1 MTDVNSNPA
10 GTKTS
15 DVAGHPGRLRQNA
28 IGLADAIIVGMAS
41 SGPTAS
47 LAVTLAAIVAASSY
61 AGPVTI
67 LVCFL
72 PMLGI
77 ALAYRRLN
85 QWRVDC
91 GASYVWV
98 GRAITPYLGFMVG
111 WIMLL
116 GYFLGTISDILP
128 VGPYVLQV
136 IAPGL
141 TSSSVAAAVSA
152 SIWLVI
158 VTVIAYIGIQLTAR
172 FQWILA
178 GIEYVIITVFAVVT
192 LVAVLNHHHGTSPFH
207 WSWFSWHTMGGTSG
221 LVAGILI
228 AVYMFSGWDTSV
240 YVNEETRSARVN
252 PGRAVVVGVIT
263 LGVMYAFYTFAFQG
277 GITQKALAANGAD
290 ALAYVTKSVAGS
302 PWDKVMIVA
311 VLLSIVGATQ
321 TALVAGSR
329 IAFAMGQD
337 KVLPP
342 ALGMS
347 HPRHRTP
354 AVATVV
360 FAVLTLIVTWVYT
373 LSSTSVEGAFTSV
386 VSSVGLMFALFYA
399 ATGIAMAV
407 YYRKL
412 AARGVGS
419 FVELALVPLVSA
431 AFLIWVAFK
440 SVPGLGGWNGT
451 DLHYLYI
458 MLGLGIVLLLV
469 ARFIGRSG
477 YFAEPIEAYQP
488 TTASIPGAASPGSDE
503 PAPPAS

>member
-1 MTDVNSNPA
+1 MADLNSSSGPGTATPA
-10 GTKTS
+10 TE
-15 DVAGHPGRLRQNA
+15 GHPGLRQNA

-47 LAVTLAAIVAASSY
+47 LAVTLAAIVAASSF
-61 AGPVTI
+61 AGPIAI

-136 IAPGL
+136 IDP
-141 TSSSVAAAVSA
+141 SQQNSNVATAISA

-172 FQWILA
+172 FQWLLA
-178 GIEYVIITVFAVVT
+178 IVEYVIVTVFAVVT
-192 LVAVLNHHHGTSPFH
+192 LVAVFSHHRGTSAFH
-207 WSWFSWHTMGGTSG
+207 WSWFSWHSMGGTSG
-221 LVAGILI
+221 LVGGILI

-240 YVNEETRSARVN
+240 YVNEETRQSRVN
-252 PGRAVVVGVIT
+252 PGRAVVVGVVT
-263 LGVMYAFYTFAFQG
+263 LGVMYAFFTFAFEG
-277 GITQKALAANGAD
+277 GVTQKALQANGD
-290 ALAYVTKSVAGS
+290 NALAYIVKSVAGS
-302 PWDKVMIVA
+302 PWDKVMTLA

-321 TALVAGSR
+321 TALVAGAR

-337 KVLPP
+337 RVLPS
-342 ALGMS
+342 ALGRS

-354 AVATVV
+354 ALATVV

-373 LSSTSVEGAFTSV
+373 LSSSSVEGAFTNV

-407 YYRKL
+407 YYRRL
-412 AARGVGS
+412 AARGAGA
-419 FVELALVPLVSA
+419 FLQLALVPLISA
-431 AFLIWVAFK
+431 AFLIWVAIK

-451 DLHYLYI
+451 VMHYMYV
-458 MLGLGIVLLLV
+458 MLAVGVVFLLI
-469 ARFIGRSG
+469 ARFIGRSS
-477 YFAEPIEAYQP
+477 YFAEPIEAYDPAAAEGQ
-488 TTASIPGAASPGSDE
+488 GAASG
-503 PAPPAS
+503 

>member
-1 MTDVNSNPA
+1 MPDFSSGPA
-10 GTKTS
+10 APPAAPEAQGPS
-15 DVAGHPGRLRQNA
+15 GRLRQNA

-47 LAVTLAAIVAASSY
+47 LAVTLAAIVAVSSY
-61 AGPVTI
+61 AGPLAI
-67 LVCFL
+67 AICFL

-85 QWRVDC
+85 HWRVDC

-136 IAPGL
+136 IDPGL
-141 TSSSVAAAVSA
+141 QNSSVATAVSA
-152 SIWLVI
+152 SIWLAV
-158 VTVIAYIGIQLTAR
+158 VTIIAYIGIQLTAR
-172 FQWILA
+172 FQWLLA
-178 GIEYVIITVFAVVT
+178 TVEYVIVFVFAIVT
-192 LVAVLNHHHGTSPFH
+192 LVAVFGHHHGTSAFH
-207 WSWFSWHTMGGTSG
+207 LSWFSWHSMGGTQG
-221 LVAGILI
+221 LVGGILI

-240 YVNEETRSARVN
+240 YVNEETRRSRVN

-263 LGVMYAFYTFAFQG
+263 LGIMYAFLTFAFEG
-277 GITQKALAANGAD
+277 GVSKKALAANGDD
-290 ALAYVTKSVAGS
+290 ALAYIVRSVAGS

-337 KVLPP
+337 KVLPS
-342 ALGMS
+342 ALGRS
-347 HPRHRTP
+347 HPVHRTP
-354 AVATVV
+354 AVATLA
-360 FAVLTLIVTWVYT
+360 FALLTLAVTWVYT
-373 LSSTSVEGAFTSV
+373 LGSSSVEGAFTNV

-407 YYRKL
+407 FYRKL
-412 AARGVGS
+412 AARGIGA
-419 FVELALVPLVSA
+419 FLELALVPLASA
-431 AFLIWVAFK
+431 AFLIWVVFK
-440 SVPGLGGWNGT
+440 SIPGLGGWNGT
-451 DLHYLYI
+451 VMHYMYV
-458 MLGLGIVLLLV
+458 MLAVGVIFLLI
-469 ARFIGRSG
+469 ARFIGRSA
-477 YFAEPIEAYQP
+477 YFAQPIEAYEP
-488 TTASIPGAASPGSDE
+488 SSAGRPDPGS
-503 PAPPAS
+503 S

>member
-1 MTDVNSNPA
+1 MADLNSSSAP
-10 GTKTS
+10 GTATS
-15 DVAGHPGRLRQNA
+15 AEEGHPGLRRNA

-47 LAVTLAAIVAASSY
+47 LAVTLAAIVAASSF
-61 AGPVTI
+61 AGPIAI

-136 IAPGL
+136 IDP
-141 TSSSVAAAVSA
+141 SEQNSSVATAISA
-152 SIWLVI
+152 SVWLVI

-172 FQWILA
+172 FQWLLA
-178 GIEYVIITVFAVVT
+178 TIEYVIVTVFAVVT
-192 LVAVLNHHHGTSPFH
+192 LVAVFGHHRGTSAFH
-207 WSWFSWHTMGGTSG
+207 WSWFSWHSMGGTSG
-221 LVAGILI
+221 LVGGILI

-240 YVNEETRSARVN
+240 YVNEETRQSRVN

-263 LGVMYAFYTFAFQG
+263 LGVMYAFFTFAFEG
-277 GITQKALAANGAD
+277 GVTQKALQANGD
-290 ALAYVTKSVAGS
+290 NALAYIVKSVAGS
-302 PWDKVMIVA
+302 PWDKVMTLA

-321 TALVAGSR
+321 TALVAGAR

-337 KVLPP
+337 RVLPS
-342 ALGMS
+342 ALGTS

-360 FAVLTLIVTWVYT
+360 FAVLTLIVTWIYT
-373 LSSTSVEGAFTSV
+373 LSSGSVEDAFTNV

-407 YYRKL
+407 YYRRL
-412 AARGVGS
+412 AARGVGA
-419 FVELALVPLVSA
+419 FLQLALVPLISA
-431 AFLIWVAFK
+431 AFLIWVAIK

-451 DLHYLYI
+451 VMHYMYV
-458 MLGLGIVLLLV
+458 MLAVGVVFLLI
-469 ARFIGRSG
+469 ARFIGRSS
-477 YFAEPIEAYQP
+477 YFAEPIEAYDPAAAGGQGG
-488 TTASIPGAASPGSDE
+488 ASG
-503 PAPPAS
+503 

>member
-1 MTDVNSNPA
+1 MADLDSSSAA
-10 GTKTS
+10 GTTQ
-15 DVAGHPGRLRQNA
+15 AERPGHPGLRQNA

-47 LAVTLAAIVAASSY
+47 LAVSLAAIVGAASF
-61 AGPVTI
+61 AGPLTI

-85 QWRVDC
+85 RWRVDC

-98 GRAITPYLGFMVG
+98 GRAITPYLGFVVG

-136 IAPGL
+136 VDPGAQN
-141 TSSSVAAAVSA
+141 SSVAAALSA
-152 SIWLVI
+152 SVWLVI

-172 FQWILA
+172 FQWVLA
-178 GIEYVIITVFAVVT
+178 TIEYVIITVFAVWV
-192 LVAVLNHHHGTSPFH
+192 LVAVLGHHRGTSPLH

-221 LVAGILI
+221 LVGGILI

-240 YVNEETRSARVN
+240 YVNEETQQSRVN
-252 PGRAVVVGVIT
+252 PGRAVVVGVVT
-263 LGVMYAFYTFAFQG
+263 LGIMYAFYTFAFQG
-277 GITQKALAANGAD
+277 GVTQKALAANGSD
-290 ALAYVTKSVAGS
+290 ALAYIVQSVAGS
-302 PWDKVMIVA
+302 GWAKVMIVA

-337 KVLPP
+337 KVLPS
-342 ALGMS
+342 ALGRS
-347 HPRHRTP
+347 NPRHRTP
-354 AVATVV
+354 AVATLV
-360 FAVLTLIVTWVYT
+360 FAVLALAVTWVYT
-373 LSSTSVEGAFTSV
+373 LSSSSIEGTFTNV

-407 YYRKL
+407 YYRRL
-412 AARGVGS
+412 AVRGVGP
-419 FVELALVPLVSA
+419 FLELALVPLVSA
-431 AFLIWVAFK
+431 AFLLWVAFK

-451 DLHYLYI
+451 IMQYMYI
-458 MLGLGIVLLLV
+458 MLGVGILFLLF
-469 ARFIGRSG
+469 ARIIGRSG
-477 YFAEPIEAYQP
+477 YFKQPIEAYDP
-488 TTASIPGAASPGSDE
+488 SAAGRAAS
-503 PAPPAS
+503 

>member
-1 MTDVNSNPA
+1 MTDANPGASQAVPAERPAA
-10 GTKTS
+10 G
-15 DVAGHPGRLRQNA
+15 AQGRLRQNA

-61 AGPVTI
+61 AGPIAI
-67 LVCFL
+67 LICFL

-85 QWRVDC
+85 HWRVEC

-136 IAPGL
+136 VDPGVQN
-141 TSSSVAAAVSA
+141 SQVAAAISA
-152 SIWLVI
+152 SVWLVV

-172 FQWILA
+172 FQWLLA
-178 GIEYVIITVFAVVT
+178 GIEYLIVTAFAVVT
-192 LVAVLNHHHGTSPFH
+192 LAAVFRHQRGTAAFG
-207 WSWFSWHTMGGTSG
+207 WNWFSWHTLGGTRG

-240 YVNEETRSARVN
+240 YVNEETQRPRAN

-263 LGVMYAFYTFAFQG
+263 LGFMYAFFTFAFQG
-277 GITQKALAANGAD
+277 GVSRSALSQHGDN
-290 ALAYVTKSVAGS
+290 ALAYIARSVAGS
-302 PWDKVMIVA
+302 PWDKVMIAA
-311 VLLSIVGATQ
+311 VLLSIVGSTQ

-337 KVLPP
+337 KVLPS
-342 ALGMS
+342 ALGRA
-347 HPRHRTP
+347 HPTHRTP

-360 FAVLTLIVTWVYT
+360 FAVLTLAVTWLYS
-373 LSSTSVEGAFTSV
+373 LGSGSVEGAFSNV
-386 VSSVGLMFALFYA
+386 VSSVGLMFALFYS
-399 ATGIAMAV
+399 ATGVAMAV

-412 AARGVGS
+412 AVRGAGS
-419 FVELALVPLVSA
+419 FLELAVVPLASA
-431 AFLIWVAFK
+431 AFLIWVAIK

-451 DLHYLYI
+451 ILHYLYV
-458 MLGLGIVLLLV
+458 MLGVGVVFLV
-469 ARFIGRSG
+469 VTRLAGRSG
-477 YFAEPIEAYQP
+477 YFSQPTEAYQP
-488 TTASIPGAASPGSDE
+488 PAEASLTA
-503 PAPPAS
+503 PADAP

>member
-1 MTDVNSNPA
+1 MADLNSSPA
-10 GTKTS
+10 ARTS
-15 DVAGHPGRLRQNA
+15 VSAVLGHPGKLRQNA

-61 AGPVTI
+61 AGPVAI
-67 LVCFL
+67 AVCFL

-85 QWRVDC
+85 HWRVDC

-98 GRAITPYLGFMVG
+98 GRAITPYLGFVVG

-136 IAPGL
+136 VDPAA
-141 TSSSVAAAVSA
+141 SSSSLATAISA
-152 SIWLVI
+152 SVWLAI
-158 VTVIAYIGIQLTAR
+158 VTVVAYIGIQLTAR
-172 FQWILA
+172 FQWLLA
-178 GIEYVIITVFAVVT
+178 IVEYVIITAFSVVI
-192 LVAVLNHHHGTSPFH
+192 LVAVFGHHRGTVPFH

-221 LVAGILI
+221 LVSGILI

-240 YVNEETRSARVN
+240 YVNEETRRSRVN
-252 PGRAVVVGVIT
+252 PGRAVVVGVVT
-263 LGVMYAFYTFAFQG
+263 LGIMYAFYTFAFQG
-277 GITQKALAANGAD
+277 GVTQKALAANGAD
-290 ALAYVTKSVAGS
+290 ALAYIVHSVAGS
-302 PWDKVMIVA
+302 AWDKVMIVA

-329 IAFAMGQD
+329 IAFAMGED
-337 KVLPP
+337 KVLPS
-342 ALGMS
+342 ALGRS

-360 FAVLTLIVTWVYT
+360 FAVLTLAVTWVYT
-373 LSSTSVEGAFTSV
+373 LSSVSVEGAFTNV

-407 YYRKL
+407 YYRRL
-412 AARGVGS
+412 AARGVGPLL
-419 FVELALVPLVSA
+419 ELALVPLVSA
-431 AFLIWVAFK
+431 AFLIWVAVK
-440 SVPGLGGWNGT
+440 SVPGLGGWNG
-451 DLHYLYI
+451 DVMHYLYI
-458 MLGLGIVLLLV
+458 MLGLGVVFLVIARFV
-469 ARFIGRSG
+469 ARSA
-477 YFAEPIEAYQP
+477 YFAEHTEAFDP
-488 TTASIPGAASPGSDE
+488 SAAGPAGDGGA
-503 PAPPAS
+503 

>member
-1 MTDVNSNPA
+1 MADLSSGPA
-10 GTKTS
+10 AKAS
-15 DVAGHPGRLRQNA
+15 EPSAPGHPGLKQNA

-47 LAVTLAAIVAASSY
+47 LAVTLAAIVAACSY
-61 AGPVTI
+61 AGPVAI
-67 LVCFL
+67 AVCFL

-98 GRAITPYLGFMVG
+98 GRAITPYLGFIVG

-128 VGPYVLQV
+128 VGPYVLQIV
-136 IAPGL
+136 APGQVK
-141 TSSSVAAAVSA
+141 SSLAAAISA
-152 SIWLVI
+152 SVWLVV

-172 FQWILA
+172 FQWLLA
-178 GIEYVIITVFAVVT
+178 TIEYLIITVFAVVT
-192 LVAVLNHHHGTSPFH
+192 LVAVFRHHRGTSAFH
-207 WSWFSWHTMGGTSG
+207 WSWLSWHSLGGTSG

-240 YVNEETRSARVN
+240 YVNEETQRARVN

-263 LGVMYAFYTFAFQG
+263 LGVMYAFYTFAFEG
-277 GITQKALAANGAD
+277 GVSQKALAANGAD
-290 ALAYVTKSVAGS
+290 ALAYIAGSVAGS
-302 PWDKVMIVA
+302 PWDKVMIAA

-337 KVLPP
+337 RVLPP
-342 ALGMS
+342 MLGRS
-347 HPRHRTP
+347 HRVHRTP

-360 FAVLTLIVTWVYT
+360 FALLTLAVTWVYT
-373 LSSTSVEGAFTSV
+373 LGSASVEGAFANV
-386 VSSVGLMFALFYA
+386 VDSVGLMFALFYA
-399 ATGIAMAV
+399 ATGLAMAV

-412 AARGVGS
+412 AARGVGALLQ
-419 FVELALVPLVSA
+419 LALVPLVSA

-440 SVPGLGGWNGT
+440 SVPGLGGWNGSVM
-451 DLHYLYI
+451 HNLYVMI
-458 MLGLGIVLLLV
+458 GLGVVFLLA
-469 ARFIGRSG
+469 ARFIARSG
-477 YFAEPIEAYQP
+477 YFAEPTEAYDP
-488 TTASIPGAASPGSDE
+488 SAAA
-503 PAPPAS
+503 PAGDNSA

>member
-1 MTDVNSNPA
+1 MADLNSSSAA
-10 GTKTS
+10 GTATS
-15 DVAGHPGRLRQNA
+15 AAPGHPGLRQNA
-28 IGLADAIIVGMAS
+28 IGLADSIIVGMAS

-85 QWRVDC
+85 YWRVDC
-91 GASYVWV
+91 GATYVWA

-136 IAPGL
+136 IAPSL
-141 TSSSVAAAVSA
+141 TSSSLATAISA
-152 SIWLVI
+152 SVWLVI

-172 FQWILA
+172 FQWLLA
-178 GIEYVIITVFAVVT
+178 SIEYVIITVFAIVT
-192 LVAVLNHHHGTSPFH
+192 LVAVFGHHRGTSAFH

-221 LVAGILI
+221 LVGGILI

-240 YVNEETRSARVN
+240 YVNEETRQSRVN

-263 LGVMYAFYTFAFQG
+263 LGVMYTFFTFAFQG
-277 GITQKALAANGAD
+277 GVTQKALAANGAD
-290 ALAYVTKSVAGS
+290 ALAYIVRSVAGS

-321 TALVAGSR
+321 TALVAGAR

-337 KVLPP
+337 KVLPS
-342 ALGMS
+342 ALGKS

-360 FAVLTLIVTWVYT
+360 FAVLTLAVTWVYT
-373 LSSTSVEGAFTSV
+373 LSSSSVEGTFTNV

-407 YYRKL
+407 YYRRL
-412 AARGVGS
+412 AVRGVGA
-419 FVELALVPLVSA
+419 FLQVALVPLASA
-431 AFLIWVAFK
+431 VFLIWVAFK

-451 DLHYLYI
+451 VMHYLYI
-458 MLGLGIVLLLV
+458 MIAVGIIFLLV
-469 ARFIGRSG
+469 ARFIGRSP
-477 YFAEPIEAYQP
+477 YFAEPLEAYDP
-488 TTASIPGAASPGSDE
+488 IVGSPDDS
-503 PAPPAS
+503 SS

>member
-1 MTDVNSNPA
+1 MADLDSSSAA
-10 GTKTS
+10 GTTQ
-15 DVAGHPGRLRQNA
+15 AERPGHPGLRQNA

-47 LAVTLAAIVAASSY
+47 LAVSLAAIVGAASF
-61 AGPVTI
+61 AGPLTI

-85 QWRVDC
+85 RWRVDC

-98 GRAITPYLGFMVG
+98 GRAITPYLGFVVG

-136 IAPGL
+136 VDPGAQN
-141 TSSSVAAAVSA
+141 SSVAAALSA
-152 SIWLVI
+152 SVWLVI

-172 FQWILA
+172 FQWVLA
-178 GIEYVIITVFAVVT
+178 TIEYVIITVFAVWV
-192 LVAVLNHHHGTSPFH
+192 LVAVLGHHRGTSPLH

-221 LVAGILI
+221 LVGGILI

-240 YVNEETRSARVN
+240 YVNEETQQSRVN
-252 PGRAVVVGVIT
+252 PGRAVVVGVVT
-263 LGVMYAFYTFAFQG
+263 LGIMYAFYTFAFQG
-277 GITQKALAANGAD
+277 GVTQKALAANGSD
-290 ALAYVTKSVAGS
+290 ALAYIVQSVAGS
-302 PWDKVMIVA
+302 GWAKVMIVA

-337 KVLPP
+337 KVLPS
-342 ALGMS
+342 ALGRS
-347 HPRHRTP
+347 NPRHRTP
-354 AVATVV
+354 AIATLV
-360 FAVLTLIVTWVYT
+360 FAVLALAVTWVYT
-373 LSSTSVEGAFTSV
+373 LSSSSIEGTFTNV

-407 YYRKL
+407 YYRRL
-412 AARGVGS
+412 AVRGVGP
-419 FVELALVPLVSA
+419 FLELALVPLVSA
-431 AFLIWVAFK
+431 AFLLWVAFK

-451 DLHYLYI
+451 IMQYMYI
-458 MLGLGIVLLLV
+458 MLGVGILFLLF
-469 ARFIGRSG
+469 ARIIGRSG
-477 YFAEPIEAYQP
+477 YFKQPIEAYDP
-488 TTASIPGAASPGSDE
+488 SAAGRAAS
-503 PAPPAS
+503 

>member
-1 MTDVNSNPA
+1 MADLNSSSAA
-10 GTKTS
+10 GT
-15 DVAGHPGRLRQNA
+15 AAPEEGHPGLRQNA

-47 LAVTLAAIVAASSY
+47 LAVTLAAIVAASSF
-61 AGPVTI
+61 AGPIAI
-67 LVCFL
+67 LICFL

-77 ALAYRRLN
+77 ALAYRQLN
-85 QWRVDC
+85 RWRVDC

-128 VGPYVLQV
+128 VGPYVLEV
-136 IAPGL
+136 IDPSQQN
-141 TSSSVAAAVSA
+141 SSLATAISA
-152 SIWLVI
+152 SVWLVI

-172 FQWILA
+172 FQWLLA
-178 GIEYVIITVFAVVT
+178 SIEYLIITAFAIVT
-192 LVAVLNHHHGTSPFH
+192 LVAVLGHHRGTSPFH
-207 WSWFSWHTMGGTSG
+207 WSWFSWHSMGGTSG
-221 LVAGILI
+221 LVGGILI

-240 YVNEETRSARVN
+240 YVNEETRQSRVN
-252 PGRAVVVGVIT
+252 PGRAVVVGVVT
-263 LGVMYAFYTFAFQG
+263 LGVMYAFYTFAFEG
-277 GITQKALAANGAD
+277 GVTQKALQANGDD
-290 ALAYVTKSVAGS
+290 ALAYIVKSVAGS

-337 KVLPP
+337 RVLPS
-342 ALGMS
+342 ALGTS

-360 FAVLTLIVTWVYT
+360 FAVLTLAVTWVYT
-373 LSSTSVEGAFTSV
+373 LSSSSVEGAFTNV

-412 AARGVGS
+412 AARGVGG
-419 FVELALVPLVSA
+419 FLQLALVPLVSA
-431 AFLIWVAFK
+431 AFLIWVAIK

-451 DLHYLYI
+451 VMHYMYV
-458 MLGLGIVLLLV
+458 MLAVGVIFLLI
-469 ARFIGRSG
+469 ARFIGRSS
-477 YFAEPIEAYQP
+477 YFNEPIEAYDP
-488 TTASIPGAASPGSDE
+488 ATAEGAGTASQ
-503 PAPPAS
+503 

>member
-1 MTDVNSNPA
+1 MADLNSSPA
-10 GTKTS
+10 ARTS
-15 DVAGHPGRLRQNA
+15 GSAVLAHPGRLRQNA

-47 LAVTLAAIVAASSY
+47 LAVTLAAIVAACSY
-61 AGPVTI
+61 AGPVAI
-67 LVCFL
+67 AVCFL

-136 IAPGL
+136 VAPGEVN
-141 TSSSVAAAVSA
+141 SSLAAAISA
-152 SIWLVI
+152 SVWLVI

-172 FQWILA
+172 FQWLLA

-192 LVAVLNHHHGTSPFH
+192 LVAVFGHHHGTAVFH
-207 WSWFSWHTMGGTSG
+207 WSWFSWHTLGGTQG
-221 LVAGILI
+221 LVGGILI

-240 YVNEETRSARVN
+240 YVNEETQRSRVN

-263 LGVMYAFYTFAFQG
+263 LGVMYAFFTFAFQG
-277 GITQKALAANGAD
+277 GVSKKALAANGAD
-290 ALAYVTKSVAGS
+290 ALAYIAKSVAGS
-302 PWDKVMIVA
+302 GWDKVMIVA

-342 ALGMS
+342 ALGRS
-347 HPRHRTP
+347 HPRHQTP

-360 FAVLTLIVTWVYT
+360 FAVLTLAVTWVYT
-373 LSSTSVEGAFTSV
+373 LSSANVEGAFSSV

-412 AARGVGS
+412 AARGIGS
-419 FVELALVPLVSA
+419 LLELALVPLVSA
-431 AFLIWVAFK
+431 AFLIWVAIK
-440 SVPGLGGWNGT
+440 SVPGLGGWNG
-451 DLHYLYI
+451 DVMHYLYI
-458 MLGLGIVLLLV
+458 MLAIGVIFLAV
-469 ARFIGRSG
+469 ARLIGRSG
-477 YFAEPIEAYQP
+477 YFAAPTEAYDP
-488 TTASIPGAASPGSDE
+488 SAAGTAGGAST
-503 PAPPAS
+503 

>member
-1 MTDVNSNPA
+1 MADLNSSSAA
-10 GTKTS
+10 GTATP
-15 DVAGHPGRLRQNA
+15 AEEGHPGLRRNA

-47 LAVTLAAIVAASSY
+47 LAVTLAAIVAASSF
-61 AGPVTI
+61 AGPIAI

-136 IAPGL
+136 IDP
-141 TSSSVAAAVSA
+141 SEQNSSVATAISA
-152 SIWLVI
+152 SVWLVI

-172 FQWILA
+172 FQWLLA
-178 GIEYVIITVFAVVT
+178 TVEYVIVTVFAVVT
-192 LVAVLNHHHGTSPFH
+192 LVAVFGHHRGTSAFH
-207 WSWFSWHTMGGTSG
+207 WSWFSWHSMGGTSG
-221 LVAGILI
+221 LVGGILI

-240 YVNEETRSARVN
+240 YVNEETRQSRVN

-263 LGVMYAFYTFAFQG
+263 LGVMYAFFTFAFEG
-277 GITQKALAANGAD
+277 GVTQKALQANGD
-290 ALAYVTKSVAGS
+290 NALAYIVKSVAGS
-302 PWDKVMIVA
+302 PWDKVMTLA

-321 TALVAGSR
+321 TALVAGAR

-337 KVLPP
+337 RVLPS
-342 ALGMS
+342 ALGAS
-347 HPRHRTP
+347 HRRHRTP

-373 LSSTSVEGAFTSV
+373 LSSGSVEDAFTNV

-407 YYRKL
+407 YYRRL
-412 AARGVGS
+412 AARGVGA
-419 FVELALVPLVSA
+419 FLQLALVPLISA
-431 AFLIWVAFK
+431 AFLIWVAIK

-451 DLHYLYI
+451 VMHYMYV
-458 MLGLGIVLLLV
+458 MLAVGVVFLLI
-469 ARFIGRSG
+469 ARFVGRSS
-477 YFAEPIEAYQP
+477 YFAEPIEAYDPAAAGGQGG
-488 TTASIPGAASPGSDE
+488 ASG
-503 PAPPAS
+503 

>member
-1 MTDVNSNPA
+1 MADLDSSSAAETTQDA
-10 GTKTS
+10 
-15 DVAGHPGRLRQNA
+15 AQGHPGLRQNA

-47 LAVTLAAIVAASSY
+47 LAVSLAAIVGAASF
-61 AGPVTI
+61 AGPITI

-85 QWRVDC
+85 RWRVDC
-91 GASYVWV
+91 GGSYVWV
-98 GRAITPYLGFMVG
+98 GRAITPYLGFVVG

-136 IAPGL
+136 VDPSAQN
-141 TSSSVAAAVSA
+141 SSVATAISA
-152 SIWLVI
+152 SVWLVI

-172 FQWILA
+172 FQWVLA
-178 GIEYVIITVFAVVT
+178 SIEYVILTVFAVVV
-192 LVAVLNHHHGTSPFH
+192 LVAVLGHHHGTSPFH
-207 WSWFSWHTMGGTSG
+207 WSWFSWHSMGGTSG
-221 LVAGILI
+221 LVGGILI

-240 YVNEETRSARVN
+240 YVNEETSRSRVN
-252 PGRAVVVGVIT
+252 PGRAVVVGVVT
-263 LGVMYAFYTFAFQG
+263 LGIMYAFYTFAFQG
-277 GITQKALAANGAD
+277 GVTQKALANNGDD
-290 ALAYVTKSVAGS
+290 ALAYIVKSVAGS

-337 KVLPP
+337 KVLPS
-342 ALGMS
+342 ALGRS

-360 FAVLTLIVTWVYT
+360 FAVLTLVVTWIYT
-373 LSSTSVEGAFTSV
+373 LGSDSVEGAFTNV

-407 YYRKL
+407 YYRRL
-412 AARGVGS
+412 AARGVGA
-419 FVELALVPLVSA
+419 FLELALVPLVSA
-431 AFLIWVAFK
+431 AFLLWVAFK

-451 DLHYLYI
+451 IMHYMYI
-458 MLGLGIVLLLV
+458 MLAIGIVFLLF
-469 ARFIGRSG
+469 ARFIGRSP
-477 YFAEPIEAYQP
+477 YFKEPIEAYDP
-488 TTASIPGAASPGSDE
+488 SAAGGSAS
-503 PAPPAS
+503 

>member
-1 MTDVNSNPA
+1 MADLNSSSAA
-10 GTKTS
+10 GTATP
-15 DVAGHPGRLRQNA
+15 DEEGHPGLRRNA

-47 LAVTLAAIVAASSY
+47 LAVTLAAIVAASSF
-61 AGPVTI
+61 AGPIAI

-136 IAPGL
+136 IDP
-141 TSSSVAAAVSA
+141 SEQNSSVATAISA

-172 FQWILA
+172 FQWLLA
-178 GIEYVIITVFAVVT
+178 TIEYVIVTVFAVVT
-192 LVAVLNHHHGTSPFH
+192 LVAVFGHHRGTSAFH
-207 WSWFSWHTMGGTSG
+207 WSWFSWHSMGGTSG
-221 LVAGILI
+221 LVGGILI

-240 YVNEETRSARVN
+240 YVNEETRQSRVN

-263 LGVMYAFYTFAFQG
+263 LGVMYAFFTFAFEG
-277 GITQKALAANGAD
+277 GVTQKALQANGD
-290 ALAYVTKSVAGS
+290 NALAYIVKSVAGS
-302 PWDKVMIVA
+302 PWDKVMTLA

-321 TALVAGSR
+321 TALVAGAR

-337 KVLPP
+337 RVLPS
-342 ALGMS
+342 ALGTS
-347 HPRHRTP
+347 HRRHRTP

-373 LSSTSVEGAFTSV
+373 LSSGSVEDAFTNV

-407 YYRKL
+407 YYRRL
-412 AARGVGS
+412 ATRGVGA
-419 FVELALVPLVSA
+419 FLQLALVPLISA
-431 AFLIWVAFK
+431 AFLIWVAIK

-451 DLHYLYI
+451 VMHYMYV
-458 MLGLGIVLLLV
+458 MLAVGVVFLLI
-469 ARFIGRSG
+469 ARFIGRSS
-477 YFAEPIEAYQP
+477 YFAEPIEAYDPAAAGGQGG
-488 TTASIPGAASPGSDE
+488 ASG
-503 PAPPAS
+503 

>member
-1 MTDVNSNPA
+1 MADLNSSSA
-10 GTKTS
+10 AETATS
-15 DVAGHPGRLRQNA
+15 AEEGHPGLRRNA

-47 LAVTLAAIVAASSY
+47 LAVTLAAIVAASSF
-61 AGPVTI
+61 AGPIAI

-136 IAPGL
+136 IDP
-141 TSSSVAAAVSA
+141 SEQNSSVATAISA

-172 FQWILA
+172 FQWLLA
-178 GIEYVIITVFAVVT
+178 TIEYVIVTVFAVVT
-192 LVAVLNHHHGTSPFH
+192 LVAVFGHHRGTSAFH
-207 WSWFSWHTMGGTSG
+207 WSWFSWHSMGGTSG
-221 LVAGILI
+221 LVGGILI

-240 YVNEETRSARVN
+240 YVNEETRQSRVN

-263 LGVMYAFYTFAFQG
+263 LGVMYAFFTFAFEG
-277 GITQKALAANGAD
+277 GVTQKALQANGD
-290 ALAYVTKSVAGS
+290 NALAYIVKSVAGS
-302 PWDKVMIVA
+302 PWDKVMTLA

-321 TALVAGSR
+321 TALVAGAR

-337 KVLPP
+337 RVLPS
-342 ALGMS
+342 ALGTS

-360 FAVLTLIVTWVYT
+360 FAVLTLIVTWIYT
-373 LSSTSVEGAFTSV
+373 LSSGSVEDAFTNV

-407 YYRKL
+407 YYRRL
-412 AARGVGS
+412 AARGVGA
-419 FVELALVPLVSA
+419 FLQLALVPLISA
-431 AFLIWVAFK
+431 AFLIWVAIK

-451 DLHYLYI
+451 VMHYMYV
-458 MLGLGIVLLLV
+458 MLAVGVVFLLI
-469 ARFIGRSG
+469 ARFIGRSS
-477 YFAEPIEAYQP
+477 YFAEPIEAYDPAAVGGQGG
-488 TTASIPGAASPGSDE
+488 ASG
-503 PAPPAS
+503 

>member
-1 MTDVNSNPA
+1 MADLNSSSAP
-10 GTKTS
+10 GTATS
-15 DVAGHPGRLRQNA
+15 AEEGHPGLRRNA

-47 LAVTLAAIVAASSY
+47 LAVTLAAIVAASSF
-61 AGPVTI
+61 AGPIAI

-136 IAPGL
+136 IDP
-141 TSSSVAAAVSA
+141 SEQNSSVATAISA
-152 SIWLVI
+152 SVWLVI

-172 FQWILA
+172 FQWLLA
-178 GIEYVIITVFAVVT
+178 TIEYVIVTVFAVVT
-192 LVAVLNHHHGTSPFH
+192 LVAVFGHHRGTSAFH
-207 WSWFSWHTMGGTSG
+207 WSWFSWHSMGGTSG
-221 LVAGILI
+221 LVGGILI

-240 YVNEETRSARVN
+240 YVNEETRQSRVN

-263 LGVMYAFYTFAFQG
+263 LGVMYAFFTFAFEG
-277 GITQKALAANGAD
+277 GVTQKALQANGD
-290 ALAYVTKSVAGS
+290 NALAYIVKSVAGS
-302 PWDKVMIVA
+302 PWDKVMTLA

-321 TALVAGSR
+321 TALVAGAR

-337 KVLPP
+337 RVLPS
-342 ALGMS
+342 ALGTS

-360 FAVLTLIVTWVYT
+360 FAVLTLIVTWIYT
-373 LSSTSVEGAFTSV
+373 LSSGSVEDAFTNV

-407 YYRKL
+407 YYRRL
-412 AARGVGS
+412 AARGVGA
-419 FVELALVPLVSA
+419 FLQLALVPLISA
-431 AFLIWVAFK
+431 AFLIWVAIK

-451 DLHYLYI
+451 VMHYMYV
-458 MLGLGIVLLLV
+458 MLAVGVVFLLI
-469 ARFIGRSG
+469 ARFIGRSS
-477 YFAEPIEAYQP
+477 YFAEPIEAYDPAAVGGQGG
-488 TTASIPGAASPGSDE
+488 ASG
-503 PAPPAS
+503 

>member
-1 MTDVNSNPA
+1 MADLNSSSA
-10 GTKTS
+10 AKTS
-15 DVAGHPGRLRQNA
+15 EPAAPGHPGLKQNA

-47 LAVTLAAIVAASSY
+47 LAVTLAAIVAACSY
-61 AGPVTI
+61 AGPVAI
-67 LVCFL
+67 AVCFL

-128 VGPYVLQV
+128 VGPYVLQIV
-136 IAPGL
+136 APGQVN
-141 TSSSVAAAVSA
+141 SSLAAAISA
-152 SIWLVI
+152 SVWLVI

-172 FQWILA
+172 FQWLLA
-178 GIEYVIITVFAVVT
+178 TIEYLIITVFAVVT
-192 LVAVLNHHHGTSPFH
+192 LVAVLRHHHGTSAFH
-207 WSWFSWHTMGGTSG
+207 WSWLSWHSLGGTSG
-221 LVAGILI
+221 LVSGILI

-240 YVNEETRSARVN
+240 YVNEETQRPRVN

-263 LGVMYAFYTFAFQG
+263 LGVMYAFYTFAFEG
-277 GITQKALAANGAD
+277 GVSQKALAANGAD
-290 ALAYVTKSVAGS
+290 ALAYIVRSVAGS
-302 PWDKVMIVA
+302 PWDKVMIAA

-337 KVLPP
+337 RVLPP
-342 ALGMS
+342 ALGRP
-347 HPRHRTP
+347 HRVHRTP
-354 AVATVV
+354 ALATVV
-360 FAVLTLIVTWVYT
+360 FALLTLAVTWVYT
-373 LSSTSVEGAFTSV
+373 LSSASVEGAFTNV
-386 VSSVGLMFALFYA
+386 VDSVGLMFALFYA
-399 ATGIAMAV
+399 ATGLAMAV

-412 AARGVGS
+412 AARGVGA
-419 FVELALVPLVSA
+419 FLQLTLVPLVSA

-440 SVPGLGGWNGT
+440 SVAGLGGWNGSVM
-451 DLHYLYI
+451 HYLYVMI
-458 MLGLGIVLLLV
+458 GVGVVFLLA
-469 ARFIGRSG
+469 ARFIARSG
-477 YFAEPIEAYQP
+477 YFAEPTEAYDP
-488 TTASIPGAASPGSDE
+488 SAAASAGDSS
-503 PAPPAS
+503 A

>member
-1 MTDVNSNPA
+1 MADLDSSSAAETTESAAP
-10 GTKTS
+10 
-15 DVAGHPGRLRQNA
+15 GHPGLRENA

-47 LAVTLAAIVAASSY
+47 LAVSLAAIVGAASF
-61 AGPVTI
+61 AGPITI

-85 QWRVDC
+85 RWRVDC
-91 GASYVWV
+91 GGSYVWV
-98 GRAITPYLGFMVG
+98 GRAITPYLGFVVG

-136 IAPGL
+136 VDPGAQN
-141 TSSSVAAAVSA
+141 SSVATAISA
-152 SIWLVI
+152 SVWLVI

-172 FQWILA
+172 FQWLLA
-178 GIEYVIITVFAVVT
+178 SIEYVILTVFAVVV
-192 LVAVLNHHHGTSPFH
+192 LVAVLGHHRGTAPFH
-207 WSWFSWHTMGGTSG
+207 WSWFSWHSMGGTSG
-221 LVAGILI
+221 LVGGILI

-240 YVNEETRSARVN
+240 YVNEETRQSRVN
-252 PGRAVVVGVIT
+252 PGRAVVVGVVT
-263 LGVMYAFYTFAFQG
+263 LGIMYAFYTFAFQG
-277 GITQKALAANGAD
+277 GVTQKALANNGDD
-290 ALAYVTKSVAGS
+290 ALAYIVKSVAGS

-337 KVLPP
+337 KVLP
-342 ALGMS
+342 AGLGRS

-360 FAVLTLIVTWVYT
+360 FAVLTLVVTWIYT
-373 LSSTSVEGAFTSV
+373 LGSDSVEGAFTNV

-407 YYRKL
+407 YYRRL
-412 AARGVGS
+412 AARGVGA
-419 FVELALVPLVSA
+419 FLELALVPLVSA
-431 AFLIWVAFK
+431 AFLLWVAFK

-451 DLHYLYI
+451 IMHYMYV
-458 MLGLGIVLLLV
+458 MLAIGIVFLLF
-469 ARFIGRSG
+469 ARFIGRSP
-477 YFAEPIEAYQP
+477 YFKEPIEAYDP
-488 TTASIPGAASPGSDE
+488 SAAGRSAS
-503 PAPPAS
+503 